1 MSTDIKIKNRSK
13 RMSMWLQGAKFL
25 KPNKGLQDIFVNNL
39 CIGYVITENK
49 NLLSPA
55 YERFWSNGLSESPAA
70 RDPSPVY
77 QRFWSNGLSEKQI
90 KDNKQSLSKY
100 DKCDTENEGYY
111 QVSYMVDSDT
121 CDSKEWNIRFREF
134 CETIYN
140 ILINDKEYVQ
150 GNYNRQ

>member
-39 CIGYVITENK
+39 CIGYVITEKK
-49 NLLSPA
+49 NLL
-55 YERFWSNGLSESPAA
+55 
-70 RDPSPVY
+70 SPVY

-100 DKCDTENEGYY
+100 DKFDTENEGYY
-111 QVSYMVDSDT
+111 QVGYMVDSNT

-140 ILINDKEYVQ
+140 ILINDK
-150 GNYNRQ
+150 

>member
-13 RMSMWLQGAKFL
+13 RMSIWFQGAKFL
-25 KPNKGLQDIFVNNL
+25 KPNKGQRDIFVNNL
-39 CIGYVITENK
+39 CIGYVITEYK
-49 NLLSPA
+49 NLPLTV
-55 YERFWSNGLSESPAA
+55 YEHFWSN
-70 RDPSPVY
+70 D
-77 QRFWSNGLSEKQI
+77 LSEKQI

-100 DKCDTENEGYY
+100 DKCDTEDEGYY
-111 QVSYMVDSDT
+111 QVGYMVDSDT

>member
-39 CIGYVITENK
+39 CIGYVITEKK
-49 NLLSPA
+49 NLLSPV
-55 YERFWSNGLSESPAA
+55 YE
-70 RDPSPVY
+70 
-77 QRFWSNGLSEKQI
+77 RFWSNGLSEKQI

-100 DKCDTENEGYY
+100 DKRDTENEGYY
-111 QVSYMVDSDT
+111 QVGYMVDSNT

>member
-13 RMSMWLQGAKFL
+13 RMSIWFQGAKFL
-25 KPNKGLQDIFVNNL
+25 KPNKGQRDIFVNNL
-39 CIGYVITENK
+39 CIGYVITEYK
-49 NLLSPA
+49 NLPSTV
-55 YERFWSNGLSESPAA
+55 YEHFWSN
-70 RDPSPVY
+70 D
-77 QRFWSNGLSEKQI
+77 LSEKQI

-100 DKCDTENEGYY
+100 DMCDTEDEGYY
-111 QVSYMVDSDT
+111 QVGYMVDSDT
-121 CDSKEWNIRFREF
+121 CDSKEWDIRFREF

>member
-39 CIGYVITENK
+39 CIGYVITEKK
-49 NLLSPA
+49 NLL
-55 YERFWSNGLSESPAA
+55 
-70 RDPSPVY
+70 SPVY

-100 DKCDTENEGYY
+100 DKRDTENEGYY
-111 QVSYMVDSDT
+111 QVGYMVDSDT

>member
-1 MSTDIKIKNRSK
+1 
-13 RMSMWLQGAKFL
+13 MWLQGAKFL

-39 CIGYVITENK
+39 CIGYVITEKK

-55 YERFWSNGLSESPAA
+55 YE
-70 RDPSPVY
+70 
-77 QRFWSNGLSEKQI
+77 RFWSNGLSEKQI

-100 DKCDTENEGYY
+100 DKRDTENEGYY
-111 QVSYMVDSDT
+111 QVGYMVDSDT

>member
-55 YERFWSNGLSESPAA
+55 YERFWSNS
-70 RDPSPVY
+70 
-77 QRFWSNGLSEKQI
+77 LSEKQI

-100 DKCDTENEGYY
+100 DKRDTENEGYY
-111 QVSYMVDSDT
+111 QVGYMVDSDT

>member
-39 CIGYVITENK
+39 CIGYVITEKK
-49 NLLSPA
+49 NLLSHA
-55 YERFWSNGLSESPAA
+55 
-70 RDPSPVY
+70 Y

-100 DKCDTENEGYY
+100 DKRDTENEGYY
-111 QVSYMVDSDT
+111 QVGYMVDSDT

>member
-25 KPNKGLQDIFVNNL
+25 KPNKGQQDIFVNNL
-39 CIGYVITENK
+39 CIGYVITEYK
-49 NLLSPA
+49 NLPSTV
-55 YERFWSNGLSESPAA
+55 YEHFWSNC
-70 RDPSPVY
+70 
-77 QRFWSNGLSEKQI
+77 LSEKQI

-100 DKCDTENEGYY
+100 DMRDTEDEGYY
-111 QVSYMVDSDT
+111 QVGYMVDSDT
-121 CDSKEWNIRFREF
+121 CDSKEWDIRFREF

>member
-39 CIGYVITENK
+39 CIGYVITEKK
-49 NLLSPA
+49 NLL
-55 YERFWSNGLSESPAA
+55 
-70 RDPSPVY
+70 SPVY

-100 DKCDTENEGYY
+100 DKFDTENEGYY
-111 QVSYMVDSDT
+111 QVGYMVDSNT

>member
-13 RMSMWLQGAKFL
+13 RMSIWLQGAKFL
-25 KPNKGLQDIFVNNL
+25 KPNKRQRDIFVNNL
-39 CIGYVITENK
+39 CIGYVITEYK
-49 NLLSPA
+49 NLPSTV
-55 YERFWSNGLSESPAA
+55 YERFWSNC
-70 RDPSPVY
+70 
-77 QRFWSNGLSEKQI
+77 LSEKQI

-100 DKCDTENEGYY
+100 DKYDTENEGYY
-111 QVSYMVDSDT
+111 QVGYMVDSDT

>member
-55 YERFWSNGLSESPAA
+55 YERFGQTVYLKNRLRITNNHYQSMTSVILKMKVIIKSAIWLTVILVTLRNGIYVLENF
-70 RDPSPVY
+70 V
-77 QRFWSNGLSEKQI
+77 KQFI
-90 KDNKQSLSKY
+90 TS
-100 DKCDTENEGYY
+100 
-111 QVSYMVDSDT
+111 
-121 CDSKEWNIRFREF
+121 
-134 CETIYN
+134 
-140 ILINDKEYVQ
+140 
-150 GNYNRQ
+150 

>member
-39 CIGYVITENK
+39 CIGYVITEKK
-49 NLLSPA
+49 NLLSPV
-55 YERFWSNGLSESPAA
+55 YE
-70 RDPSPVY
+70 
-77 QRFWSNGLSEKQI
+77 RFWSNGLSEKQI

-100 DKCDTENEGYY
+100 DKRDTENEGYY
-111 QVSYMVDSDT
+111 QVGYMVDSDT

>member
-49 NLLSPA
+49 NLLSPV
-55 YERFWSNGLSESPAA
+55 YE
-70 RDPSPVY
+70 
-77 QRFWSNGLSEKQI
+77 RFWSNGLSEKQI

-100 DKCDTENEGYY
+100 DKRDTENEGYY
-111 QVSYMVDSDT
+111 QVGYMVDSDT

>member
-55 YERFWSNGLSESPAA
+55 Y
-70 RDPSPVY
+70 

-100 DKCDTENEGYY
+100 DKRDTENEGYY
-111 QVSYMVDSDT
+111 QVGYMVDSDT

-134 CETIYN
+134 CETIYD

>member
-39 CIGYVITENK
+39 CIGYVITEKK
-49 NLLSPA
+49 NLL
-55 YERFWSNGLSESPAA
+55 
-70 RDPSPVY
+70 SPVY

-100 DKCDTENEGYY
+100 DKRDTENEGYY
-111 QVSYMVDSDT
+111 QVGYMVDSDT

-140 ILINDKEYVQ
+140 ILINDK
-150 GNYNRQ
+150 

>member
-49 NLLSPA
+49 NLLSP
-55 YERFWSNGLSESPAA
+55 
-70 RDPSPVY
+70 VY

-100 DKCDTENEGYY
+100 DMCDTEDEGYY
-111 QVSYMVDSDT
+111 QVGYMVDSDT